1 MIFDNEN
8 MFFDAVDGAEFA
20 SGKESAVIENL
31 GGGDAVD
38 PLFLAVIIAGGE
50 GQLKAD
56 ITTAKD
62 KDFTEPVELGTF
74 QSAQNAKGLAIKAKV
89 PFGLGR
95 YLKVKLTGTVTGKVT
110 VGLTQNVPNE
120 LPQKFPND

>member
-20 SGKESAVIENL
+20 SGKESAAIENL

-62 KDFTEPVELGTF
+62 KDFTDTVELGTF

-89 PFGLGR
+89 PFGLANAMSV
-95 YLKVKLTGTVTGKVT
+95 L
-110 VGLTQNVPNE
+110 
-120 LPQKFPND
+120 

>member
-1 MIFDNEN
+1 MIFDNET

-56 ITTAKD
+56 ITTARIR
-62 KDFTEPVELGTF
+62 TSRNPLNLGP
-74 QSAQNAKGLAIKAKV
+74 SKA
-89 PFGLGR
+89 LR
-95 YLKVKLTGTVTGKVT
+95 M
-110 VGLTQNVPNE
+110 QRA
-120 LPQKFPND
+120 LPSRQRFPLVWAATSRSS

>member
-8 MFFDAVDGAEFA
+8 MFFDAVDGAEFKA
-20 SGKESAVIENL
+20 GKESAVIENL
-31 GGGDAVD
+31 GGGDAAD
-38 PLFLAVIIAGGE
+38 PLFLAVIIADGE

-62 KDFTEPVELGTF
+62 KAFTDLVGLGSF

-95 YLKVKLTGTVTGKVT
+95 YLKVKLTGTVTGKIT
-110 VGLTQNVPNE
+110 AGLTQNVPNE
-120 LPQKFPND
+120 LPQKFPNE